1 MADEIVEDGIVAGTM
16 MDGVE
21 KEYLFSFWLEKM
33 PGREP
38 RGLRNLVLKFD
49 RVVGIADIC
58 YLEQRANTIFSE
70 EFSEEIESHLVFW
83 KKMDEMMTVE

>member
-1 MADEIVEDGIVAGTM
+1 MADEITEDGIVAGTM

-38 RGLRNLVLKFD
+38 RGLRNLVLEYD
-49 RVVGIADIC
+49 RVLGIADVVH
-58 YLEQRANTIFSE
+58 LEQRANDIFSK

-83 KKMDEMMTVE
+83 KKMDEMTSI